1 MKIWQ
6 VEIGTEEGGSNI
18 DVFNGTAETAQEAI
32 LKAIEFAE
40 LETED
45 SEGYKNPYPSRVT
58 EIGEK
63 VF

>member
-6 VEIGTEEGGSNI
+6 IEIGTEEAGGN
-18 DVFNGTAETAQEAI
+18 VECLNGLAETAQEAI
-32 LKAIEFAE
+32 DKAMSFAME
-40 LETED
+40 
-45 SEGYKNPYPSRVT
+45 EGNHKDPYPSKVT

>member
-6 VEIGTEEGGSNI
+6 VEIGTEEGGSNV
-18 DVFNGTAETAQEAI
+18 DVVNGVAETAQDAI
-32 LKAIEFAE
+32 AKAMEFAK
-40 LETED
+40 
-45 SEGYKNPYPSRVT
+45 GYKDPYPSKVT

>member
-6 VEIGTEEGGSNI
+6 VEIGTEEGGRNI
-18 DVFNGTAETAQEAI
+18 EVVNGVAETAQEAI
-32 LKAIEFAE
+32 DKAMRFAKE
-40 LETED
+40 KGGHKD
-45 SEGYKNPYPSRVT
+45 PYPSRVS